1 MRADCPSLH
10 CGIASAIQNKQTVGI
25 ISALDE
31 LHDLAD
37 CVAPWVLVG
46 HLPRFGAKAMKIES
60 VKTDLLRALTSSSTP
75 KPSLSQ
81 LIRKTFTSTY
91 PLQWRFWSWSP
102 EQRGRVGLVS

>member
-1 MRADCPSLH
+1 MRSLLDGREQIFPSLH

-37 CVAPWVLVG
+37 CVAPWALVG
-46 HLPRFGAKAMKIES
+46 HLPQFDAKAMKIES

-81 LIRKTFTSTY
+81 LISNTFTSTY
-91 PLQWRFWSWSP
+91 PLQ
-102 EQRGRVGLVS
+102 